1 MSSYYHYPVGIEL
14 VVEVLNCDSTFDA
27 SHRKS
32 RRTSFLVFEDGDAA
46 MFVFEFGCNLFTL
59 RRILLEV
66 INNNLTTSC

>member
-1 MSSYYHYPVGIEL
+1 MSSYYHYSVGIEL

-46 MFVFEFGCNLFTL
+46 MFVLEFGCNLFTL
-59 RRILLEV
+59 WRIHLEV